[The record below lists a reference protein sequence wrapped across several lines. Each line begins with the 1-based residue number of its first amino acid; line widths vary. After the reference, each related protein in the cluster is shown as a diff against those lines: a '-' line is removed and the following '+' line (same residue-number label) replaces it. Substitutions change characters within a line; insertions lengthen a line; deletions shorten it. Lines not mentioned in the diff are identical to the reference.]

1 MKYLCLRDDDD
12 PDLIRLCFRRSE
24 CGFGRD
30 GVALPPGICSEGVK
44 CDASQSVFI

>member
-1 MKYLCLRDDDD
+1 MKYLCLRDDVD

-30 GVALPPGICSEGVK
+30 GVALPPGMWSDGVK
-44 CDASQSVFI
+44 CDASKVSF